1 MKRTIKLLVKSF
13 IVSLVSI
20 LVGRG
25 IDECFATI

>member
-13 IVSLVSI
+13 IVSLVSL

-25 IDECFATI
+25 VDKCMAGI